1 MWKVCYNEK
10 KVEGGMRMFSVP
22 YTFANED
29 ESYITIPALKRFAR
43 EKKNE
48 DLKTTVDRPQLLQDI
63 ENYANQSPENEA
75 EVLDWLDQ
83 VLVEGIKDVQIKLID
98 DESFTTSFIDQ
109 DEFVEKVLEP
119 LIVNKTNRHLNK
131 GYTESLGV
139 FRYEITNESVFG
151 RRIRLY
157 MGKLLCTFD
166 KKHGAATVPY
176 PIAVDVYCDAGIIVA
191 RAKSKSG
198 LYKYEEDFVLE
209 KATPTKSEKET
220 AVAIKWVAEKLVLN
234 TRKSF
239 VAETVFKSQLY
250 DMLEKYTKTPTE
262 IINLM
267 DAKKTEIDG
276 VVETVMHQI
285 CNLRAAYREDVKSN
299 VLNMVEKYFSISYPN
314 KQIFIKDREAYPL
327 KLNATDEEDS
337 KVEQTAALEEPLQ
350 SKAIFFDNKK
360 MLQKSRACDGVTFM
374 FARLNTM
381 YCSRQFKV
389 KIVVNK
395 DYCMLKFTE
404 YTMEE
409 DIIHVLFS
417 LIGTTGLAE

>member
-1 MWKVCYNEK
+1 
-10 KVEGGMRMFSVP
+10 MFSVP

-220 AVAIKWVAEKLVLN
+220 AAAIKWVAEKLVLN

-239 VAETVFKSQLY
+239 EAETVFKSQLY

-417 LIGTTGLAE
+417 LIGTTGVAE

>member
-1 MWKVCYNEK
+1 
-10 KVEGGMRMFSVP
+10 MFSVP

-29 ESYITIPALKRFAR
+29 ESYITVPALKRFAR
-43 EKKNE
+43 EKKKE
-48 DLKTTVDRPQLLQDI
+48 DLKTTVDRPQLIQDI
-63 ENYANQSPENEA
+63 ENYANQSPEKEE

-98 DESFTTSFIDQ
+98 DESFTASFVNQ

-131 GYTESLGV
+131 GYTDSLGV

-176 PIAVDVYCDAGIIVA
+176 PIAVDVYCDEGMIVA

-198 LYKYEEDFVLE
+198 LYKYEENFVLE

-220 AVAIKWVAEKLVLN
+220 ASAIKWVAEKLVLN

-239 VAETVFKSQLY
+239 EAETVFKSKLY
-250 DMLEKYTKTPTE
+250 NMLEKYTKTPTE
-262 IINLM
+262 IIDLM
-267 DAKKTEIDG
+267 NAKKTEIDG

-285 CNLRAAYREDVKSN
+285 CNLRTAYREDVKSN

-417 LIGTTGLAE
+417 LIGATGLAE

>member
-1 MWKVCYNEK
+1 
-10 KVEGGMRMFSVP
+10 MFSVP

-220 AVAIKWVAEKLVLN
+220 AAAIKWVAEKLVLN

>member
-220 AVAIKWVAEKLVLN
+220 AAAIKWVAEKLVLN

>member
-1 MWKVCYNEK
+1 
-10 KVEGGMRMFSVP
+10 MFSVP

-63 ENYANQSPENEA
+63 ENYANQSPENET

-220 AVAIKWVAEKLVLN
+220 AAAIKWVVEKLVLN

-239 VAETVFKSQLY
+239 EAETVFKSRLY

-285 CNLRAAYREDVKSN
+285 CNLRTAYREDVKSN

>member
-1 MWKVCYNEK
+1 
-10 KVEGGMRMFSVP
+10 MFSVP

-83 VLVEGIKDVQIKLID
+83 MLVEGIKDVQIKLID

-220 AVAIKWVAEKLVLN
+220 AAAIKWVAEKLVLN

-239 VAETVFKSQLY
+239 EAETVFKSQLY

>member
-1 MWKVCYNEK
+1 
-10 KVEGGMRMFSVP
+10 MFSVP

-151 RRIRLY
+151 RKIRLY

-220 AVAIKWVAEKLVLN
+220 AAAIKWVAEKLVLN

-239 VAETVFKSQLY
+239 EAETVFKSRLY

-276 VVETVMHQI
+276 VVETV
-285 CNLRAAYREDVKSN
+285 
-299 VLNMVEKYFSISYPN
+299 
-314 KQIFIKDREAYPL
+314 
-327 KLNATDEEDS
+327 
-337 KVEQTAALEEPLQ
+337 
-350 SKAIFFDNKK
+350 K

>member
-1 MWKVCYNEK
+1 
-10 KVEGGMRMFSVP
+10 MFSVP

-98 DESFTTSFIDQ
+98 DESFTTSFIGQ

-220 AVAIKWVAEKLVLN
+220 ATAIKWVAEKLVLN

-239 VAETVFKSQLY
+239 EAETVFKSRLY

-276 VVETVMHQI
+276 VVETIMHQI
-285 CNLRAAYREDVKSN
+285 CNLRTAYREDVKSN

>member
-1 MWKVCYNEK
+1 
-10 KVEGGMRMFSVP
+10 MFSVP

-29 ESYITIPALKRFAR
+29 ESYITVPALKRFAR
-43 EKKNE
+43 EKKKE
-48 DLKTTVDRPQLLQDI
+48 DLKTTVDRPQLIQDI
-63 ENYANQSPENEA
+63 ENYANQSPEKEE

-98 DESFTTSFIDQ
+98 DESFTASFINQ

-131 GYTESLGV
+131 GYTDSLGV
-139 FRYEITNESVFG
+139 FRYEITNESIFG

-176 PIAVDVYCDAGIIVA
+176 PIAVDVYCDEGMIVA

-198 LYKYEEDFVLE
+198 LYKYEENFVLE

-220 AVAIKWVAEKLVLN
+220 ASAIKWVAEKLVLN

-239 VAETVFKSQLY
+239 EAETVFKSQLY
-250 DMLEKYTKTPTE
+250 NMLEKYTKTPTE
-262 IINLM
+262 IIDLM
-267 DAKKTEIDG
+267 NAKKTEIDG

-285 CNLRAAYREDVKSN
+285 CNLRTAYREDVKSN

-417 LIGTTGLAE
+417 LIGATGLAE

>member
-1 MWKVCYNEK
+1 
-10 KVEGGMRMFSVP
+10 MFSVP

-98 DESFTTSFIDQ
+98 DESFTTSFIGQ

-220 AVAIKWVAEKLVLN
+220 AAAIKWVAEKLVLN

-239 VAETVFKSQLY
+239 EAETVFKSRLY

-276 VVETVMHQI
+276 VVETIMHQI
-285 CNLRAAYREDVKSN
+285 CNLRTAYREDVKSN

>member
-1 MWKVCYNEK
+1 
-10 KVEGGMRMFSVP
+10 MFSVP

-29 ESYITIPALKRFAR
+29 ESYITVPALKRFAR
-43 EKKNE
+43 EKKKE
-48 DLKTTVDRPQLLQDI
+48 DLKTTVDRPQLIQDI
-63 ENYANQSPENEA
+63 ENYANQSPEKEE

-98 DESFTTSFIDQ
+98 DESFTASFINQ

-119 LIVNKTNRHLNK
+119 LILNKTNRHLNK
-131 GYTESLGV
+131 GYTASLGV

-176 PIAVDVYCDAGIIVA
+176 PIAVDVYCDAGIIVS

-220 AVAIKWVAEKLVLN
+220 ASAIKWVAEKLVLD

-239 VAETVFKSQLY
+239 EAETVFKSQLY
-250 DMLEKYTKTPTE
+250 NMLEKYTKTPTE
-262 IINLM
+262 IIDLM
-267 DAKKTEIDG
+267 NAKKTEIDG
-276 VVETVMHQI
+276 VVEAVMHQI
-285 CNLRAAYREDVKSN
+285 CNLRTAYREDVKSN

-389 KIVVNK
+389 KVVVNK

-417 LIGTTGLAE
+417 LIGATGLAE

>member
-1 MWKVCYNEK
+1 
-10 KVEGGMRMFSVP
+10 MFSVP

-29 ESYITIPALKRFAR
+29 ESYITVPALKRFAR
-43 EKKNE
+43 EKKKE
-48 DLKTTVDRPQLLQDI
+48 DLKTTVDRPQLIQDI
-63 ENYANQSPENEA
+63 ENYANQSPEKEE

-98 DESFTTSFIDQ
+98 DESFTASFVNQ

-131 GYTESLGV
+131 GYTDSLGV

-176 PIAVDVYCDAGIIVA
+176 PIAVDVYCDAGMIVA

-209 KATPTKSEKET
+209 KATPTKAEKET
-220 AVAIKWVAEKLVLN
+220 ASAIKWVAEKLVLN

-239 VAETVFKSQLY
+239 EAETVFKSQLY
-250 DMLEKYTKTPTE
+250 NMLEKYTKTPTE
-262 IINLM
+262 IIDLM
-267 DAKKTEIDG
+267 NAKKTEIDG

-285 CNLRAAYREDVKSN
+285 CNLRTAYREDVKSN

-417 LIGTTGLAE
+417 LIGATGLAE

>member
-1 MWKVCYNEK
+1 
-10 KVEGGMRMFSVP
+10 MFSVP

-119 LIVNKTNRHLNK
+119 LIVNKTDRHLNK

-151 RRIRLY
+151 RKIRLY

-220 AVAIKWVAEKLVLN
+220 AAAIKWVAEKLVLN

-239 VAETVFKSQLY
+239 EAETVFKSRLY

>member
-1 MWKVCYNEK
+1 
-10 KVEGGMRMFSVP
+10 MFSVP

-29 ESYITIPALKRFAR
+29 ESYITMPALKRFAK
-43 EKKNE
+43 EKKKE
-48 DLKTTVDRPQLLQDI
+48 DLKTTVDRPQLIQDI
-63 ENYANQSPENEA
+63 ENYANQSLEKEE

-83 VLVEGIKDVQIKLID
+83 VLVEGIKDVQVKLID
-98 DESFTTSFIDQ
+98 DESFTTSFISQ
-109 DEFVEKVLEP
+109 DEFVEKILNP
-119 LIVNKTNRHLNK
+119 LIVDQTNKHLNK
-131 GYTESLGV
+131 GYTEELSV
-139 FRYEITNESVFG
+139 FRYDITNETVFG

-166 KKHGAATVPY
+166 KKHGAAKVPY

-198 LYKYEEDFVLE
+198 LYKYVENFVLE
-209 KATPTKSEKET
+209 AAIPTKSEKET
-220 AVAIKWVAEKLVLN
+220 ATAIKWVAEKLQLN
-234 TRKSF
+234 TKKSYE
-239 VAETVFKSQLY
+239 AEMVFKSCLY
-250 DMLEKYTKTPTE
+250 NMLERYTKTPNE
-262 IINLM
+262 IVDLIEGKKAEINS
-267 DAKKTEIDG
+267 
-276 VVETVMHQI
+276 VVDTVMNQI
-285 CNLRAAYREDVKSN
+285 CNLRTAYKEDVESN
-299 VLNMVEKYFSISYPN
+299 VLNMVEKYFSISYPD

-337 KVEQTAALEEPLQ
+337 KVEQTVAMEEPLQ

-374 FARLNTM
+374 FARLNTR
-381 YCSRQFKV
+381 YCSKQFKV

-409 DIIHVLFS
+409 DIVHVLFS
-417 LIGTTGLAE
+417 LIGTRGIAE

>member
-1 MWKVCYNEK
+1 
-10 KVEGGMRMFSVP
+10 MFSVP

-157 MGKLLCTFD
+157 MGKLLCIFD

-220 AVAIKWVAEKLVLN
+220 AAAIKWVAEKLVLN

-239 VAETVFKSQLY
+239 EAETVFKSQLY

>member
-1 MWKVCYNEK
+1 
-10 KVEGGMRMFSVP
+10 MFSVP

-29 ESYITIPALKRFAR
+29 ESYITVPALKRFAR
-43 EKKNE
+43 EKKKE
-48 DLKTTVDRPQLLQDI
+48 DLKTTVDRPQLIQDI
-63 ENYANQSPENEA
+63 ENYANQSPEKEE

-98 DESFTTSFIDQ
+98 DESFTASFVNQ

-131 GYTESLGV
+131 GYTDSLGV

-176 PIAVDVYCDAGIIVA
+176 PVAVDVYCDAGMIVA

-198 LYKYEEDFVLE
+198 LYKYEENFVLE
-209 KATPTKSEKET
+209 NATPTKSEKET
-220 AVAIKWVAEKLVLN
+220 ASAIKWVAEKLVLN

-239 VAETVFKSQLY
+239 EAETVFKSQLY
-250 DMLEKYTKTPTE
+250 NMLEKYTKTPTE
-262 IINLM
+262 IIDLM
-267 DAKKTEIDG
+267 NAKKTEIDG

-285 CNLRAAYREDVKSN
+285 CNLRTAYREDVKSN

-374 FARLNTM
+374 FSRLNTM

-417 LIGTTGLAE
+417 LIGATGLAE

>member
-1 MWKVCYNEK
+1 
-10 KVEGGMRMFSVP
+10 MFSVP

-220 AVAIKWVAEKLVLN
+220 AAAIKWVAEKLVLN

-239 VAETVFKSQLY
+239 EAETVFKSRLY

>member
-1 MWKVCYNEK
+1 
-10 KVEGGMRMFSVP
+10 MFSVP

-29 ESYITIPALKRFAR
+29 ESYITVPALKRFAR
-43 EKKNE
+43 EKKKE
-48 DLKTTVDRPQLLQDI
+48 DLKTTVDRPQLIQDI
-63 ENYANQSPENEA
+63 ENYANQSPEKEE
-75 EVLDWLDQ
+75 EVLEWLDQ

-98 DESFTTSFIDQ
+98 DESFTASFINQ

-119 LIVNKTNRHLNK
+119 LIVNRTNRHLNI
-131 GYTESLGV
+131 GYTASLGV

-176 PIAVDVYCDAGIIVA
+176 PIAVDVYCDAGIIIA

-198 LYKYEEDFVLE
+198 LYKYEENFVLE
-209 KATPTKSEKET
+209 KAIPTKSEKET
-220 AVAIKWVAEKLVLN
+220 ASAIKWVAEKLGLN

-239 VAETVFKSQLY
+239 EAETVFKSKLY
-250 DMLEKYTKTPTE
+250 NMLEKYTKTPTE
-262 IINLM
+262 IIDLM
-267 DAKKTEIDG
+267 NAKKTEIDG

-285 CNLRAAYREDVKSN
+285 CNLRIAYREDVKSN

>member
-1 MWKVCYNEK
+1 
-10 KVEGGMRMFSVP
+10 MFSVP

-29 ESYITIPALKRFAR
+29 ESYITVPALKRFAR
-43 EKKNE
+43 EKKKE
-48 DLKTTVDRPQLLQDI
+48 DLKTTVDRPQLIQDI
-63 ENYANQSPENEA
+63 ENYANQSPEKEE

-83 VLVEGIKDVQIKLID
+83 VRVEGIKDVQIKLID
-98 DESFTTSFIDQ
+98 DESFTASFVNQ

-131 GYTESLGV
+131 GYTDSLGV

-176 PIAVDVYCDAGIIVA
+176 PIAVDVYCDAGMIVA

-198 LYKYEEDFVLE
+198 LYKYEENFVLE

-220 AVAIKWVAEKLVLN
+220 ASAIKWVAEKLVLN

-239 VAETVFKSQLY
+239 EAETVFKSQLY
-250 DMLEKYTKTPTE
+250 NMLEKYTKTPTE
-262 IINLM
+262 IIDLM
-267 DAKKTEIDG
+267 NAKKTEIDG

-285 CNLRAAYREDVKSN
+285 CNLRTAYREDVKSN

-417 LIGTTGLAE
+417 LIGATGLAE

>member
-1 MWKVCYNEK
+1 
-10 KVEGGMRMFSVP
+10 MFSVP

-220 AVAIKWVAEKLVLN
+220 AAAIKWVAEKLVLN

-239 VAETVFKSQLY
+239 EAETVFKSQLY

-299 VLNMVEKYFSISYPN
+299 VLNIVEKYFSISYPN

>member
-1 MWKVCYNEK
+1 
-10 KVEGGMRMFSVP
+10 MFSVP

-151 RRIRLY
+151 RRFRLY

-220 AVAIKWVAEKLVLN
+220 AAAIKWVAEKLVLN

-239 VAETVFKSQLY
+239 EAETVFKSQLY

>member
-1 MWKVCYNEK
+1 
-10 KVEGGMRMFSVP
+10 MFSVP

-29 ESYITIPALKRFAR
+29 ESYITVPALKRFAR
-43 EKKNE
+43 EKKKE
-48 DLKTTVDRPQLLQDI
+48 DLKTTVDRPQLIQDI
-63 ENYANQSPENEA
+63 ENYANQSPEKEE

-98 DESFTTSFIDQ
+98 DESFTASFINQ

-131 GYTESLGV
+131 GYTASLGV

-176 PIAVDVYCDAGIIVA
+176 PIAVDVYCDAGIIVS

-220 AVAIKWVAEKLVLN
+220 ASAIKWVAEKLVLD

-239 VAETVFKSQLY
+239 EAETVFKSQLY
-250 DMLEKYTKTPTE
+250 NMLEKYTKTPTE
-262 IINLM
+262 IIDLM
-267 DAKKTEIDG
+267 NAKKTEIDG
-276 VVETVMHQI
+276 VVEAVMHHI
-285 CNLRAAYREDVKSN
+285 CNLRTAYREDVKSN

-389 KIVVNK
+389 KVVVNK

-417 LIGTTGLAE
+417 LIGATGLAE

>member
-1 MWKVCYNEK
+1 
-10 KVEGGMRMFSVP
+10 MFSVP

-98 DESFTTSFIDQ
+98 DESFTTSFIGQ

-220 AVAIKWVAEKLVLN
+220 AAAIKWVAEKLVLN

-239 VAETVFKSQLY
+239 EAETVFKSRLY

-276 VVETVMHQI
+276 VVETLMHQI
-285 CNLRAAYREDVKSN
+285 CNLRTAYREDVKSN

>member
-1 MWKVCYNEK
+1 
-10 KVEGGMRMFSVP
+10 MFSVP

-151 RRIRLY
+151 RKIRLY

-220 AVAIKWVAEKLVLN
+220 AAAIKWVAEKLVLN

-239 VAETVFKSQLY
+239 EAETVFKSRLY

-381 YCSRQFKV
+381 YCARQFKV

>member
-1 MWKVCYNEK
+1 
-10 KVEGGMRMFSVP
+10 MFSVP

-29 ESYITIPALKRFAR
+29 ESYITMPALKRFAK
-43 EKKNE
+43 EKKKE
-48 DLKTTVDRPQLLQDI
+48 DLKTTVDRPQLIQDI
-63 ENYANQSPENEA
+63 ENYANQSLEKEE

-83 VLVEGIKDVQIKLID
+83 VLVEGIKDVQVKLID
-98 DESFTTSFIDQ
+98 DESFTTSFISQ
-109 DEFVEKVLEP
+109 DEFVEKILNP
-119 LIVNKTNRHLNK
+119 LIVDQTNKHLNK
-131 GYTESLGV
+131 GYTEELSV
-139 FRYEITNESVFG
+139 FRYDITNETVFG

-166 KKHGAATVPY
+166 KKHGAAKVPY

-198 LYKYEEDFVLE
+198 LYKYVEDFVLE
-209 KATPTKSEKET
+209 AAIPTKSEKET
-220 AVAIKWVAEKLVLN
+220 ATAIKWVAEKLQLN
-234 TRKSF
+234 TKKSYE
-239 VAETVFKSQLY
+239 AEMVFKSCLY
-250 DMLEKYTKTPTE
+250 NMLEKYTKTPTE
-262 IINLM
+262 IIDLM
-267 DAKKTEIDG
+267 NAKKTEIDG

-285 CNLRAAYREDVKSN
+285 CNLRTAYREDVKSN

-417 LIGTTGLAE
+417 LIGATGLAE

>member
-1 MWKVCYNEK
+1 
-10 KVEGGMRMFSVP
+10 MFSVP

-151 RRIRLY
+151 RKIRLY

-220 AVAIKWVAEKLVLN
+220 AAAIKWVAEKLVLN

-239 VAETVFKSQLY
+239 EAETVFKSRLY

-389 KIVVNK
+389 KIVVNR

>member
-1 MWKVCYNEK
+1 
-10 KVEGGMRMFSVP
+10 MFSVP

-63 ENYANQSPENEA
+63 ENYANQSPDNEA

-220 AVAIKWVAEKLVLN
+220 AAAIKWVAEKLVLN

-239 VAETVFKSQLY
+239 EAETVFKSQLY

-285 CNLRAAYREDVKSN
+285 CNLRAAYREDIKSN

>member
-1 MWKVCYNEK
+1 
-10 KVEGGMRMFSVP
+10 MFSVP

-220 AVAIKWVAEKLVLN
+220 AAAIKWVAEKLVLN

-239 VAETVFKSQLY
+239 EAETVFKSQLY

-327 KLNATDEEDS
+327 KLNATDEKDS

>member
-1 MWKVCYNEK
+1 
-10 KVEGGMRMFSVP
+10 MFSVP

-151 RRIRLY
+151 RKIRLY

-220 AVAIKWVAEKLVLN
+220 AAAIKWVAEKLVLN

-239 VAETVFKSQLY
+239 EAETVFKSRLY

-360 MLQKSRACDGVTFM
+360 MLQKSQACDGVTFM